1 MVAKPKFEAI
11 GDILSPESAF
21 VQASMALDVA
31 GYIAQRTEDVEGLT
45 TVAAL
50 YISLADKLM
59 TGPEGEELEE
69 VKEPA
74 DKQPLGFS
82 PRVVPEVQPVEVE
95 REDDE

>member
-69 VKEPA
+69 VKEAA